1 MFSVKMLAIQFLK
14 LYAQEKNNY
23 GMKVWTK
30 IPSIYVGRINFEVT
44 FTEIVF
50 TEIVGGITITHCS
63 LLNQL
68 IEFLSRL
75 VVILKKKK
83 HWAQHYMF
91 NKWQLL
97 ISATRGAAESLQWH
111 WSCTASNIVLTVRVT
126 LRVHTTLCYTKTYRD
141 VYSRGVW
148 PES

>member
-50 TEIVGGITITHCS
+50 TEIVGGITITNCS

-68 IEFLSRL
+68 IDFY
-75 VVILKKKK
+75 
-83 HWAQHYMF
+83 Q
-91 NKWQLL
+91 
-97 ISATRGAAESLQWH
+97 
-111 WSCTASNIVLTVRVT
+111 
-126 LRVHTTLCYTKTYRD
+126 D
-141 VYSRGVW
+141 
-148 PES
+148 